1 MTDLLVVPKSGDI
14 TPTQPFSQN
23 PAMVYLSSLSTE
35 SGRRVMHQA
44 LRTIASLIYP
54 SSPDVFTVPWHLV
67 RFTHTNAIRTIL
79 AQRYAPATA
88 NKMLAA
94 LRGVLRAAVQLGL
107 MSSDDYHKA
116 ANIPP
121 VKGHRLPAGRSVTR
135 GELAALVAAC
145 NDGTVLGLRDAAV
158 IALLYACGLR
168 RAELVEL
175 HIDDYDRT
183 TGTLKVHGKGNKWRT
198 VPVPAGAEQA
208 LKDWL
213 DVRGN
218 EPGLLF
224 YSIRKGGHLTRQG
237 MTTQAVYD
245 ILKHRA
251 EIANVQT
258 LSPHDLRR
266 SFVSDLLDAGADIAI
281 VQQLAGHAN
290 MATTARYDRR
300 PEAAK
305 RKAVSLLYFPYTRRQ
320 R

>member
-1 MTDLLVVPKSGDI
+1 MTAQLVVPETNDI
-14 TPTQPFSQN
+14 ILTQNQPQN
-23 PAMVYLSSLSTE
+23 PAMVYLSSLTTE
-35 SGRRVMHQA
+35 PGRRTMHQA
-44 LRTIASLIYP
+44 LRTIAALLYP
-54 SSPDVFTVPWHLV
+54 SSPDIFTVPWHLI
-67 RFTHTNAIRTIL
+67 RFRHTNALRTL
-79 AQRYAPATA
+79 LTQRYAPATA

-94 LRGVLRAAVQLGL
+94 LRGTLRAAVQLGL
-107 MSSDDYHKA
+107 MSSDDYYKA

-135 GELAALVAAC
+135 GELAALTDAC
-145 NDGTVLGLRDAAV
+145 ADGTVAGVRDAAV
-158 IALLYACGLR
+158 IALLYTCGLR

-175 HIDDYDRT
+175 TIGDYDPT
-183 TGTLKVHGKGNKWRT
+183 AATLRVRGKGNKWRL
-198 VPVPAGAEQA
+198 VPVSAGAEQA
-208 LKDWL
+208 LQDWL
-213 DVRGN
+213 DIRGN
-218 EPGLLF
+218 EPGPLF
-224 YSIRKGGHLTRQG
+224 YSIRKGGHLTKQG
-237 MTTQAVYD
+237 MTTQAVYN

-305 RKAVSLLYFPYTRRQ
+305 RKAVSLLHFPYTKRAR
-320 R
+320 